1 MANWGGTWGLGA
13 GYTVGS
19 TAPAYTFADPKYIR
33 LTGTEVFTKALP
45 TCAGLSQL
53 FGKRSAFPTIELG
66 IAELT
71 TSANLCADPP
81 VDSTVTIVPPS
92 GTTKTCTARLIR
104 DELGQIEPDGEI
116 VRILT
121 FQASTVLS

>member
-33 LTGTEVFTKALP
+33 ISGTTVFHKMLA
-45 TCAGLSQL
+45 TCAGATRL
-53 FGKRSAFPTIELG
+53 FGKRNEFPTIEIG
-66 IAELT
+66 VAELT

-81 VDSTVTIVPPS
+81 VDSTITIVPPS
-92 GTTKTCTARLIR
+92 GTTKTCTARLVS
-104 DELGQIEPDGEI
+104 DELGQIEPEGEI

-121 FQASTVLS
+121 FAASTVLS